1 MIMLVA
7 RGQRYPPKKDSEG
20 WVEWWWVRTSS
31 PPPGPNLIT
40 AMRMLLALRQEFP
53 VQKSESD
60 LKISTNSNI

>member
-7 RGQRYPPKKDSEG
+7 RGQRYLPKKDSEG
-20 WVEWWWVRTSS
+20 WVEWWWVRTS
-31 PPPGPNLIT
+31 PPGPTLIM

-53 VQKSESD
+53 VEKSESD

>member
-1 MIMLVA
+1 MLVA
-7 RGQRYPPKKDSEG
+7 KGKRYPPKKDSEG

-31 PPPGPNLIT
+31 PPGPNLIT